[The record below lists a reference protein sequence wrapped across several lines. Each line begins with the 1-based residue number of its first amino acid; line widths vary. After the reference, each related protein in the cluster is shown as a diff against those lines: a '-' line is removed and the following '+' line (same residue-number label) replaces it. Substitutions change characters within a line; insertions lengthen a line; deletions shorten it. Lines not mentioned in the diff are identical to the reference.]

1 MCGIAGSYGTKL
13 PSLKS
18 IKESSKFMQNRGPD
32 ARGECILK
40 TDNLALIHR
49 RLSIID
55 LDKRSNQPMKFKN
68 SVLVFNGEIYNFIE
82 IRKTLKKLGHIFI
95 TNSDTEVLIHALK
108 EWQEHAVNYLEGMW
122 AFAWYDIELKK
133 LILSRDR
140 FGEKPLYFYK
150 NKKNFFFSSEIKSL
164 SAISSKK
171 FKINYDKIDEFLKN
185 GYKSV
190 FKDEYLFFKDV
201 FQINPGTSVVINKN
215 LSIKKINYWSPKF
228 KEKKNIKTYNKIVK
242 INKKNLQNSVKL
254 RMRSDVPIGFC
265 MSSGVDSNGLISIAK
280 KNYNQKIIA
289 YNIYSK
295 DKNYDEYDLTKKSA
309 GKLKIKLKLVKPPQ
323 KNFLKNLKNIIQKRG
338 YPLFTISYFLHWY
351 MVKEMKKDGIKVAI
365 SGSGADE
372 IYSGYIDHFNQYM
385 YQIRNLKSLFKK
397 SKLEWEKYF
406 KKYIRNERLK
416 ECNLYFNN
424 KNSREHIFYK
434 FPKDIFQKKING
446 KFKEKK
452 FVNNLLRNRMLNE
465 LFHEIVPT
473 LLHEDDMN
481 SMNFSIEN
489 RTPYLDTK
497 IFQFSQQIPTK
508 YLVRNGYLKAV
519 LRDSL
524 KNIAPIEILS
534 NRQKMGFNASIY
546 DYLNLKS
553 KSFRLIINSKSNI
566 FKLVKRKKFYDYI
579 LKNKSAE
586 SSKLI
591 FRFLSVKFFL
601 DQNS

>member
-1 MCGIAGSYGTKL
+1 
-13 PSLKS
+13 
-18 IKESSKFMQNRGPD
+18 
-32 ARGECILK
+32 
-40 TDNLALIHR
+40 
-49 RLSIID
+49 
-55 LDKRSNQPMKFKN
+55 
-68 SVLVFNGEIYNFIE
+68 
-82 IRKTLKKLGHIFI
+82 
-95 TNSDTEVLIHALK
+95 
-108 EWQEHAVNYLEGMW
+108 
-122 AFAWYDIELKK
+122 
-133 LILSRDR
+133 
-140 FGEKPLYFYK
+140 
-150 NKKNFFFSSEIKSL
+150 
-164 SAISSKK
+164 
-171 FKINYDKIDEFLKN
+171 
-185 GYKSV
+185 
-190 FKDEYLFFKDV
+190 
-201 FQINPGTSVVINKN
+201 
-215 LSIKKINYWSPKF
+215 
-228 KEKKNIKTYNKIVK
+228 
-242 INKKNLQNSVKL
+242 
-254 RMRSDVPIGFC
+254 
-265 MSSGVDSNGLISIAK
+265 
-280 KNYNQKIIA
+280 
-289 YNIYSK
+289 
-295 DKNYDEYDLTKKSA
+295 
-309 GKLKIKLKLVKPPQ
+309 
-323 KNFLKNLKNIIQKRG
+323 
-338 YPLFTISYFLHWY
+338 